1 MNSLRERLEA
11 ALAATSTESDLAK
24 ALVDSGSLDEAI
36 RLGTYD
42 EQEVIQRLSYASDA
56 ALRAAVSKARRSKGT
71 FPLPKVE
78 GRRWS
83 RTDVEKYRKTQ
94 RTSASK

>member
-1 MNSLRERLEA
+1 VNSLRELLEA

-24 ALVDSGSLDEAI
+24 MLVDSGSLDEAI

-42 EQEVIQRLSYASDA
+42 EQEVIQRLSYASEA
-56 ALRAAVSKARRSKGT
+56 ALRAAVSKARRSMGT
-71 FPLPKVE
+71 FPLPRVE

-83 RTDVEKYRKTQ
+83 RTDVEKYRKIQ
-94 RTSASK
+94 RTNTHK